1 MHASA
6 ASGNDGIAR
15 DGVNDKALEMSSN
28 CIFCKIIRGEIPG
41 RKVYEDE
48 DLVVIHD
55 IHPAAPV
62 HLLMVPREH
71 FDNLDTAED
80 RHLRLLGKMQ
90 LLAPRLAREQGATN
104 GYRVVTN
111 NGPDGGQEV
120 YHLHVHVLGGP
131 RPWKRL

>member
-1 MHASA
+1 VSEEEA
-6 ASGNDGIAR
+6 
-15 DGVNDKALEMSSN
+15 EMSSN
-28 CIFCKIIRGEIPG
+28 CIFCKIVKGEIPS

-48 DLVVIHD
+48 ELVVFHD

-71 FDNLDTAED
+71 FDSLDTAEP
-80 RHLRLLGKMQ
+80 RHERLLGKMQ

-120 YHLHVHVLGGP
+120 LHLHVHVLGGP

>member
-1 MHASA
+1 
-6 ASGNDGIAR
+6 
-15 DGVNDKALEMSSN
+15 MSSN
-28 CIFCKIIRGEIPG
+28 CIFCKIVKGEIPS

-48 DLVVIHD
+48 DLIVFHD

-71 FDNLDTAED
+71 FDSLDAAEP
-80 RHLRLLGKMQ
+80 RHERLLGKMQ

-120 YHLHVHVLGGP
+120 LHLHVHVLGGP

>member
-1 MHASA
+1 MT
-6 ASGNDGIAR
+6 DP
-15 DGVNDKALEMSSN
+15 D
-28 CIFCKIIRGEIPG
+28 CIFCRIVRGELPAKRI
-41 RKVYEDE
+41 YEDDE
-48 DLVVIHD
+48 ILVFPD

-62 HLLMVPREH
+62 HLLMVPKTH
-71 FDNLDTAED
+71 IATLDAASPEYGP
-80 RHLRLLGKMQ
+80 LLGKMM

-104 GYRVVTN
+104 GFRIVIN